1 MILAQPWDLAMQPAP
16 MPGAFAPRQFA
27 APDARA
33 DGRRRLVRL
42 DAETVVIARVVAGV
56 PMKVAIPTRA
66 YCGVVLRL
74 SSVRDDG
81 FSYEIRLAHADPD
94 LCVTLAEADDD
105 WDINAEWRLW
115 ARALGL
121 PTLVERLEG
130 RAEPDRPMLGKVAAR
145 RPAPRRRGKT
155 MASRRPRFLTR
166 RKVGRPAPGAPAS
179 AGEREGPRE
188 GFGGADPER

>member
-1 MILAQPWDLAMQPAP
+1 MQWAP

-33 DGRRRLVRL
+33 DGRCRLVRL
-42 DAETVVIARVVAGV
+42 DAETVVIVRVVAGV
-56 PMKVAIPTRA
+56 PMNVTVPTRA
-66 YCGVVLRL
+66 YRGVALRL
-74 SSVRDDG
+74 SSVREDG
-81 FSYEIRLAHADPD
+81 FTYEIRLAHADPD

-121 PTLVERLEG
+121 PTLVERVDG
-130 RAEPDRPMLGKVAAR
+130 RAEPEPPMLGRIAAR

-155 MASRRPRFLTR
+155 MTSRRPRFLTR
-166 RKVGRPAPGAPAS
+166 RKVGRPTPGAPAI
-179 AGEREGPRE
+179 ERPRE
-188 GFGGADPER
+188 GSGGADPEQ